1 MKATFIIITATVTT
15 KTTAIS
21 KQDYCCYYS
30 MQTLRMLEQ
39 CIPIQAI
46 HLHCEFGYHPPNP
59 NAYAAHHVHAPVHLP
74 NNPLL
79 LLLLLHGIL
88 NPTAIAISTTK
99 SIGCSIIISST
110 TVTITTTPVIP
121 FPIIVCSFLSLNYA
135 P

>member
-1 MKATFIIITATVTT
+1 MKATFIIITTTVTT

-59 NAYAAHHVHAPVHLP
+59 NAYVAHHVHAHVHLP

-88 NPTAIAISTTK
+88 NPTTIAISMTK
-99 SIGCSIIISST
+99 SIGCSIISSI

-121 FPIIVCSFLSLNYA
+121 FPLIMCSFLFLNYA